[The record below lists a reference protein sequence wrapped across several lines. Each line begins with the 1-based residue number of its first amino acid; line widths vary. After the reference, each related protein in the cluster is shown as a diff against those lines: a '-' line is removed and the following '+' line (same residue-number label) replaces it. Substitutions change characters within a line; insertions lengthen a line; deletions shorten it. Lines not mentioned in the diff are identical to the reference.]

1 MDGQADLPVTEFE
14 KALGGLEGLTRDEI
28 LALVVARVENH
39 NERAFAALTENLSL
53 ETFRI
58 ASARALVAAR
68 FASLAYAV
76 MAGPALPSR
85 RARGGGG
92 RSSRRA
98 ERHTSGVGQ
107 PSRWALT

>member
-58 ASARALVAAR
+58 VSARALVAA
-68 FASLAYAV
+68 
-76 MAGPALPSR
+76 
-85 RARGGGG
+85 
-92 RSSRRA
+92 SSRRRPTLSWLAPRCRTGEPAA
-98 ERHTSGVGQ
+98 EAAGPVGGGATHLRRRA
-107 PSRWALT
+107 PPRWTLT

>member
-58 ASARALVAAR
+58 VSARALVAASSR
-68 FASLAYAV
+68 RRPTPSWLAPRCRAGEPAAEA
-76 MAGPALPSR
+76 AGPA
-85 RARGGGG
+85 GGG
-92 RSSRRA
+92 R
-98 ERHTSGVGQ
+98 HTSAVGRR
-107 PSRWALT
+107 PRWALT